1 MSYRQTDKFM
11 KQATKLNQVMLL
23 IKSLSKAEK
32 RYIRLYTNLQNG
44 DKHYMV
50 LYDLACEGF
59 SAEQIYEKFCGK
71 VNEKSFEIA
80 AKHLYRVLLDC
91 LVQLRE
97 KQDIQTTIFIY
108 ITKAGILFERELFD
122 NALAEV
128 EEGGRHIR
136 KRSTPP
142 SDLPYGIEI
151 SKHTRFRRH
160 QRERTGRQTNAD

>member
-1 MSYRQTDKFM
+1 M

-97 KQDIQTTIFIY
+97 KQDIQTTIFNY
-108 ITKAGILFERELFD
+108 ITKAAFFSNGNFSTMHLQ
-122 NALAEV
+122 NW
-128 EEGGRHIR
+128 
-136 KRSTPP
+136 KKQRSWP
-142 SDLPYGIEI
+142 S
-151 SKHTRFRRH
+151 HTKTIHSSF
-160 QRERTGRQTNAD
+160 

>member
-1 MSYRQTDKFM
+1 M

-97 KQDIQTTIFIY
+97 KQDDYLQLYHKGWHSFRTGTFRQCTCRIG
-108 ITKAGILFERELFD
+108 KSKEA
-122 NALAEV
+122 
-128 EEGGRHIR
+128 GRHIR

-151 SKHTRFRRH
+151 SKHTRF
-160 QRERTGRQTNAD
+160 

>member
-1 MSYRQTDKFM
+1 M

-50 LYDLACEGF
+50 LYDLVCEGF

-71 VNEKSFEIA
+71 MNEKSFEIA

-91 LVQLRE
+91 LVQLR
-97 KQDIQTTIFIY
+97 D
-108 ITKAGILFERELFD
+108 
-122 NALAEV
+122 
-128 EEGGRHIR
+128 
-136 KRSTPP
+136 
-142 SDLPYGIEI
+142 
-151 SKHTRFRRH
+151 
-160 QRERTGRQTNAD
+160 

>member
-1 MSYRQTDKFM
+1 M

-97 KQDIQTTIFIY
+97 KQDIQ
-108 ITKAGILFERELFD
+108 AGILFERELFD
-122 NALAEV
+122 NALAELEKAKKLAV
-128 EEGGRHIR
+128 TYENDPLLLLIYRTELKYLKHSVSKASAR
-136 KRSTPP
+136 K
-142 SDLPYGIEI
+142 
-151 SKHTRFRRH
+151 
-160 QRERTGRQTNAD
+160 NW

>member
-59 SAEQIYEKFCGK
+59 SAEQIYPK
-71 VNEKSFEIA
+71 
-80 AKHLYRVLLDC
+80 
-91 LVQLRE
+91 
-97 KQDIQTTIFIY
+97 
-108 ITKAGILFERELFD
+108 
-122 NALAEV
+122 
-128 EEGGRHIR
+128 IR
-136 KRSTPP
+136 KQSQWQ
-142 SDLPYGIEI
+142 SQL
-151 SKHTRFRRH
+151 
-160 QRERTGRQTNAD
+160 Q

>member
-1 MSYRQTDKFM
+1 M

-97 KQDIQTTIFIY
+97 KQDIQTTIFNY

-122 NALAEV
+122 NALAELPLSPHW
-128 EEGGRHIR
+128 ETPAIHPSFPPYW
-136 KRSTPP
+136 KKQRSWP
-142 SDLPYGIEI
+142 S
-151 SKHTRFRRH
+151 HTKTIHSSF
-160 QRERTGRQTNAD
+160 

>member
-1 MSYRQTDKFM
+1 M

-97 KQDIQTTIFIY
+97 KQDIQTTIFNY

-122 NALAEV
+122 NALAE
-128 EEGGRHIR
+128 
-136 KRSTPP
+136 
-142 SDLPYGIEI
+142 LPYGIEI

-160 QRERTGRQTNAD
+160 QRERTGKQTNAD

>member
-1 MSYRQTDKFM
+1 M

-97 KQDIQTTIFIY
+97 KQDIQTTIFNY
-108 ITKAGILFERELFD
+108 ITPAIHPSFPPYWK
-122 NALAEV
+122 
-128 EEGGRHIR
+128 
-136 KRSTPP
+136 KQRSWP
-142 SDLPYGIEI
+142 S
-151 SKHTRFRRH
+151 HTKTIHSSF
-160 QRERTGRQTNAD
+160 

>member
-1 MSYRQTDKFM
+1 M

-80 AKHLYRVLLDC
+80 AKHLYRVLWDC

-97 KQDIQTTIFIY
+97 KQDIQTTIFNY
-108 ITKAGILFERELFD
+108 IKGWHSFRTGTFRQCTCRIGKSKEA
-122 NALAEV
+122 
-128 EEGGRHIR
+128 GRHIR

-160 QRERTGRQTNAD
+160 QRERTGKQTNAD

>member
-1 MSYRQTDKFM
+1 M

-80 AKHLYRVLLDC
+80 AKHLIGYC
-91 LVQLRE
+91 W
-97 KQDIQTTIFIY
+97 I
-108 ITKAGILFERELFD
+108 ASS
-122 NALAEV
+122 N
-128 EEGGRHIR
+128 
-136 KRSTPP
+136 
-142 SDLPYGIEI
+142 
-151 SKHTRFRRH
+151 
-160 QRERTGRQTNAD
+160 